1 MQQVSSNLLVGD
13 SVRFVHHTNRAH
25 AVTEETV
32 VVGEVAGLNPDI
44 ATVDVMVVL
53 GGRPTY
59 LTKRPW
65 ELEKVARDDLPLSR
79 SRSG

>member
-1 MQQVSSNLLVGD
+1 MQQVSSKLLVGD
-13 SVRFVHHTNRAH
+13 SVRFVHPTNRTPAS
-25 AVTEETV
+25 TGTV
-32 VVGEVAGLNPDI
+32 AVGEVAGINPGI

-65 ELEKVARDDLPLSR
+65 ELEKVMADEVPISR

>member
-1 MQQVSSNLLVGD
+1 MQHVSSNLLVGD
-13 SVRFVHHTNRAH
+13 SVRFVHATHRAP
-25 AVTEETV
+25 ASTETV
-32 VVGEVAGLNPDI
+32 VVGEVAGINPGI

-65 ELEKVARDDLPLSR
+65 ELEKVEADEAPISR